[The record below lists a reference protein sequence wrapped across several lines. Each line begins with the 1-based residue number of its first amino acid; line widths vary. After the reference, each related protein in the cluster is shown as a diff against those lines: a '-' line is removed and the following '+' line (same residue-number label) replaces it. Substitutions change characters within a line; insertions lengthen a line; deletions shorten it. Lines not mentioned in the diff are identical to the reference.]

1 MFFLREKWVHEDC
14 LVLTDILDRKDKW
27 ASLEKLDRLDH
38 RDILVLIF
46 RHLKNILNNKLI
58 EPFL

>member
-1 MFFLREKWVHEDC
+1 MVHLALMDYQGQ
-14 LVLTDILDRKDKW
+14 KDKW
-27 ASLEKLDRLDH
+27 ANLGKLDRPDH

-58 EPFL
+58 EPLL